1 MSKVIIVL
9 GYVDVLPNI
18 DCDVIGVDYGA
29 HFLAKNNIPM
39 VCAIGDFDSVDT
51 MEEIQKYAK
60 EIVKLPQMKNETDCE
75 VAIQWALDKYDT
87 MDIYGGLGGRMD
99 HEYANLALLIH
110 RKYPVTYYNACN
122 KMYRL
127 TSGMHEIQKEDYIY
141 ISFFPLT
148 SGVISLSGVVY
159 PLENVKI
166 DIQDIYLVSNE
177 IVNDCMQVV
186 LDGEVLV
193 IQSNDSRN
201 HL

>member
-9 GYVDVLPNI
+9 GYVDGLPNI

-29 HFLAKNNIPM
+29 HFLAKNHIPM

-127 TSGMHEIQKEDYIY
+127 TSGCYEISKGDYQY

-148 SGVISLSGVVY
+148 KGTVSLSGVLY
-159 PLENVKI
+159 PLENKKI

-177 IVNDCMQVV
+177 IVNTCMKIV
-186 LDGEVLV
+186 LEGELLV